1 MTKRDVISLLALAA
15 LWGGSFPFQRIAVH
29 EFGPVALVELRIV
42 IGAVV
47 LTPMLFARSG
57 WKSIAANLVP
67 IMVIGV
73 LNSML
78 PFLLLAYATVSVTAG
93 LVSIL
98 NATSPLFGALIA
110 AIWLKERLTWPR
122 TAGLCFGFGAIIF
135 LFQGGAGF
143 NPGGSDLAIP
153 AALAAA
159 FNYGLAA
166 NYARRKLVGVP
177 PLLVAAGSLVFAAI
191 ILCPLAVWYWP
202 TEPPSAVAWEAVAG
216 LGVGCTGIAYVLYFN
231 LIARVGATNAITVTF
246 IIPMFAMVIGWIFLG
261 ERVTDE
267 MVIACGAILT
277 GTALATGII
286 RLGPKIASPASKPES
301 DRARVDTCS
310 GASERCS

>member
-29 EFGPVALVELRIV
+29 EFGPVAIAELRIV

-47 LTPMLFARSG
+47 LAPMLFVRSG

-67 IMVIGV
+67 IMVIGI
-73 LNSML
+73 LNSVL

-98 NATSPLFGALIA
+98 NATTPLFGALIA
-110 AIWLKERLTWPR
+110 ALWLKERMTWPR
-122 TAGLCFGFGAIIF
+122 TAGLCLGFGGIIF
-135 LFQGGAGF
+135 LFQGRAGF
-143 NPGGSDLAIP
+143 SPGGSDLAIP

-166 NYARRKLVGVP
+166 NYARRKLAGVP

-191 ILCPLAVWYWP
+191 VLFPLAVWYWP
-202 TEPPSAVAWEAVAG
+202 AEPPSAAAWEAVAG

-231 LIARVGATNAITVTF
+231 LIARAGPTNAITVTF
-246 IIPMFAMVIGWIFLG
+246 IIPMFAMLIGWIFLG
-261 ERVTDE
+261 EKVTDE
-267 MVIACGAILT
+267 MLIACGAILT
-277 GTALATGII
+277 GTAVATGII
-286 RLGPKIASPASKPES
+286 RLGPKIAPTVVKPES
-301 DRARVDTCS
+301 DRAQVDTCK
-310 GASERCS
+310 GASEHYS